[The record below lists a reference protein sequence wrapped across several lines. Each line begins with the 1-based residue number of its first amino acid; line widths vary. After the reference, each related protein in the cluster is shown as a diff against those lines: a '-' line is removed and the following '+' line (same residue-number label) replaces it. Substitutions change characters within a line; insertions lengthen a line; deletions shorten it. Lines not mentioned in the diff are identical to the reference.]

1 MPPDSGK
8 KIIILY
14 ILNILRKYTDA
25 DHTMTQQEIADRL
38 LSDYGMKV
46 NRATVKRNV
55 ADLIDAQYDIGFREI
70 TRTYTD
76 KKSGG
81 TEENSIYTDLYYI
94 HEFEESE
101 LHMLMD
107 GLLFSRSV
115 PYTARKELI
124 EKLGGLC
131 SSHFS
136 RRMKHVHSMSPDA
149 PENKKLFWN
158 IEKLDKAITDGKQ
171 VEITY
176 GYYGTDLQL
185 HERKNEDGSVKKQR
199 LNPYQLVASE
209 GRYYLI
215 CNKDNY
221 DNVAN
226 YRIDRIMDLKILDTP
241 SKPGSQVVGLENGLK
256 LEKYMYQHVNMF
268 SGEPE
273 KVEFLIPKSF
283 VSVVIDFFGSH
294 VSFFDRGDGTISC
307 TIDVCR
313 EAMRHWADQFADVVR
328 VVSPESLV
336 EEIREDIRKAG
347 ANYGIG

>member
-221 DNVAN
+221 DNV
-226 YRIDRIMDLKILDTP
+226 
-241 SKPGSQVVGLENGLK
+241 ENGLK

-273 KVEFLIPKSF
+273 KVEFIIPRSF
-283 VSVVIDFFGSH
+283 VSVVIDFFGSY
-294 VSFFDRGDGTISC
+294 VSFFDKGDGTISC
-307 TIDVCR
+307 NIECSR
-313 EAMRHWADQFADVVR
+313 EAMRHWAGQFADVVR

-336 EEIREDIRKAG
+336 EEIKTDLKKAC
-347 ANYGIG
+347 ANYGI